1 MLYGILLVISLN
13 KQVVKGSDKL
23 RFKKILMPSIGFVF
37 LGLGAIGVVLPI
49 WPTTPFVLVSVA
61 CFSSSPRIK
70 AKIMKIPFFNEHIEN
85 YNTRKGLSLKTI
97 LISLIWLWGMLIISM
112 VLMRALWAFILLSV
126 IGSAVTTHILFVS
139 RPKNKGVKKE

>member
-1 MLYGILLVISLN
+1 M
-13 KQVVKGSDKL
+13 
-23 RFKKILMPSIGFVF
+23 RFKKILAPGIGFVF
-37 LGLGAIGVVLPI
+37 LGLGAIGVVLPL

-70 AKIMKIPFFNEHIEN
+70 AKIMKIPFFKEHIEN

-112 VLMRALWAFILLSV
+112 LLIRTLWAFILLIIV
-126 IGSAVTTHILFVS
+126 GSAVTTHILFVS
-139 RPKNKGVKKE
+139 RPKNKEVRKE